1 MRISYYNSDK
11 DKAARN
17 RNRKRK
23 FFTIDFHNRILEEI
37 QLEISYRGRLLW
49 INTPKTVRVFGFWN
63 KDYIRSIAGSQK
75 FYQHWENDHAYCSL

>member
-17 RNRKRK
+17 RNRKLK
-23 FFTIDFHNRILEEI
+23 FFTISLHNRILEEI

-63 KDYIRSIAGSQK
+63 KDYDSAGSKK
-75 FYQHWENDHAYCSL
+75 FYRHWENDHTYCIL

>member
-11 DKAARN
+11 DKTA

-23 FFTIDFHNRILEEI
+23 FFTISFHNRILEEI
-37 QLEISYRGRLLW
+37 QLEISHRGHLLW

-63 KDYIRSIAGSQK
+63 KDYSQK
-75 FYQHWENDHAYCSL
+75 FYQHWENDHTYCSF